1 MQKYTLIRLLQALFT
16 IWAVVTIV
24 FAIARLAGDPA
35 TLLLPMDSSKEDL
48 EELRHHLG
56 LDQPM
61 YIQYL
66 VYLKNAM
73 QGNFGISMRWN
84 DPVLP
89 LVFSR
94 LRATMELVAL
104 AMLISTSAGL
114 TVGIL
119 SAVKRGS
126 LFDRFG
132 KTLALLG
139 QAAPTFWV
147 GLMLILLLAVTLR
160 LLPSAGRGG
169 IQNLIMP
176 AITLGWY
183 STAAITRLTRSAML
197 DVLDSEYV
205 KMARSKGVPEVIVIL
220 KHALKNAAIPVVTML
235 GLQISALLYGAVIT
249 ETIFAWPGMGRLAVD
264 SIVARDFPVI
274 QAVVLVGSSIYVFVN
289 LFVDILY
296 AYLDPRIRYA

>member
-1 MQKYTLIRLLQALFT
+1 MQKYTLMRLLQSIFT

-35 TLLLPMDSSKEDL
+35 TLLLPMDSRQEDL
-48 EELRHHLG
+48 EALRRHLG
-56 LDQPM
+56 LDQPI
-61 YIQYL
+61 YLQYL
-66 VYLKNAM
+66 IYLKNAV

-94 LRATMELVAL
+94 FRATVELVAL
-104 AMLISTSAGL
+104 AMLISTSIGL

-132 KTLALLG
+132 KALALLG

-147 GLMLILLLAVTLR
+147 GLMLILLVAVTLR

-176 AITLGWY
+176 ALTLGWY

-197 DVLDSEYV
+197 DVLESEYV

-274 QAVVLVGSSIYVFVN
+274 QAVVLIGSSIYVFVN
-289 LFVDILY
+289 LFVDIIY
-296 AYLDPRIRYA
+296 AYLDPRIRYG